1 MRMRWIGM
9 AVLLLATPARAQGD
23 VELVTDGGFDDEAH
37 AAWEFQI
44 YDTSTIAWTSQDADA
59 GVPGSLLFQKKV
71 GESPNSLRAAQC
83 IDVVPGGEYALSG
96 TLYWPTTS
104 NAADSEPF
112 LSITWQLGP
121 HCTGAAGVPDSSEAT
136 IGSPP
141 RDVWTGIGPE
151 LVTAPAGVHSGRLY
165 VGAVADVSLGSP
177 DIFEARWDDV
187 SLVPEPGAAS
197 GAAAI
202 AALLALAQRRRL
214 ARAGS
219 AQRR

>member
-1 MRMRWIGM
+1 
-9 AVLLLATPARAQGD
+9 
-23 VELVTDGGFDDEAH
+23 VELITDGGFDDAAH

-44 YDTSTIAWTSQDADA
+44 YDTSTIAWSSQDADG

-71 GESPNSLRAAQC
+71 GETPNSLRASQC

-96 TLYWPTTS
+96 TVYWPTTS
-104 NAADSEPF
+104 NAADSDPF

-121 HCTGAAGVPDSSEAT
+121 NCTGAAGVPDTSRAT

-165 VGAVADVSLGSP
+165 VGVVANTSPGSLE
-177 DIFEARWDDV
+177 IFEARWDDV
-187 SLVPEPGAAS
+187 SFVPEPGA
-197 GAAAI
+197 GTGVAAI
-202 AALLALAQRRRL
+202 AALVVL
-214 ARAGS
+214 ARS
-219 AQRR
+219 RSRID

>member
-1 MRMRWIGM
+1 MRTRWI
-9 AVLLLATPARAQGD
+9 AIAALLLAAPARAQT
-23 VELVTDGGFDDEAH
+23 ELVTDGGFDDATH
-37 AAWEFQI
+37 ANWGFEI
-44 YDTSTIAWTSQDADA
+44 YGTSTLVWTSDDADG

-71 GESPNSLRAAQC
+71 GEYPNSLRASQC

-104 NAADSEPF
+104 NAADSDPF

-121 HCTGAAGVPDSSEAT
+121 NCTGAAGVPNTSSAT

-141 RDVWTGIGPE
+141 RDVWTGIGPA

-165 VGAVADVSLGSP
+165 VGVVANTSPGSL

-187 SLVPEPGAAS
+187 SFVPEPGAAS
-197 GAAAI
+197 GVAAI
-202 AALLALAQRRRL
+202 AALVALVRSRSRID
-214 ARAGS
+214 
-219 AQRR
+219 